1 MLVEVE
7 RLGRVDATAGG
18 SVVQYVSKAH
28 QPIVRRRSRLS
39 EFERGSPTIE
49 RSAAAARHPKRTGN
63 PATGYRPSVSL
74 PQLAV
79 AGPARREADRLRAA
93 AANAVAAAQARG
105 VDLDDPTGAAVA
117 LARLAPALA
126 DLPLPASG
134 QSTARLAGLA
144 AVTGVDVTLGRLAE
158 AHADALAILSELG
171 GPPPQPAQ
179 RWAVWAAEGP
189 AATLE
194 AHPDGSGGWRLEGA
208 KPWCSGASFCS
219 HALVTA
225 AGEAGR
231 ALYAVELDTPQAVA
245 LPGTWQAVGLSGTAT
260 EEVCFTSAT
269 AVQVGAPGTYLTRPG
284 FWHGAIGVAA
294 AWWGGAVGVASP
306 LYEKGAAHPHALA
319 HLGAVETSLQ
329 ACAALLR
336 DAAATIDVDPQQI
349 GERHALT
356 VRSAV
361 EAAAD
366 DVIER
371 VGRALGPAPLSQD
384 RAHARRVADLAL
396 YVRQSHAERDLA
408 RLGELASTDHQPDER
423 GDA

>member
-1 MLVEVE
+1 M
-7 RLGRVDATAGG
+7 
-18 SVVQYVSKAH
+18 
-28 QPIVRRRSRLS
+28 RR
-39 EFERGSPTIE
+39 T
-49 RSAAAARHPKRTGN
+49 
-63 PATGYRPSVSL
+63 
-74 PQLAV
+74 
-79 AGPARREADRLRAA
+79 RLRAA
-93 AANAVAAAQARG
+93 AANAVSAAQARG

-126 DLPLPASG
+126 DLPLLASG

-194 AHPDGSGGWRLEGA
+194 AHPDGGRL
-208 KPWCSGASFCS
+208 
-219 HALVTA
+219 A
-225 AGEAGR
+225 APGSEAVVLGCLLLQPRARHRRRRGR
-231 ALYAVELDTPQAVA
+231 TRAVRRQLDTPQAVA

-269 AVQVGAPGTYLTRPG
+269 LFRSVRPARTSRGPASGTGPSG
-284 FWHGAIGVAA
+284 WPPP
-294 AWWGGAVGVASP
+294 GGAARSASRARCMRKVSP
-306 LYEKGAAHPHALA
+306 PHALA

-366 DVIER
+366 DVIS
-371 VGRALGPAPLSQD
+371 LGPAPLSQD
-384 RAHARRVADLAL
+384 RAHARRVSSLAL

-408 RLGELASTDHQPDER
+408 RLGKLASTKYKQPDER